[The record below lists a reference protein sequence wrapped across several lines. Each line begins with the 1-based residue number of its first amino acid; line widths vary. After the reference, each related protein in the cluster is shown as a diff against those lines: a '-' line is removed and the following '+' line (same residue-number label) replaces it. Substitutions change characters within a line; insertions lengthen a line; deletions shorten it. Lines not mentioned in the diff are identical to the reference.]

1 MWMPWVVVL
10 VAADMVVEFLED
22 QVALEEAEEVVLVVV
37 VVVEALKWNKAMQ
50 VVMGLMPVP
59 TQLEEAEAVL
69 DSREQRDRHVLQEM
83 AEMDMSYRLHQSCI
97 LGSLVEEAVQ
107 RRSIICAH

>member
-1 MWMPWVVVL
+1 
-10 VAADMVVEFLED
+10 MVVEFLED
-22 QVALEEAEEVVLVVV
+22 QAALEEAEEVVLAVA
-37 VVVEALKWNKAMQ
+37 VVVEALKAMQ

-59 TQLEEAEAVL
+59 THLEEAEAVL
-69 DSREQRDRHVLQEM
+69 DSREQRDRRVLQEM

-107 RRSIICAH
+107 RRSIICAN